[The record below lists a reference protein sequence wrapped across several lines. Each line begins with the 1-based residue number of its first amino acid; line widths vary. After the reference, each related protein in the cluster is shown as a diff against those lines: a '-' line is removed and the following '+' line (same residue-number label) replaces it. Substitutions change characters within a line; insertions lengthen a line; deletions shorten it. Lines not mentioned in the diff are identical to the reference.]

1 MPCYH
6 FVIIIMATETIGMLS
21 ADSTSSN
28 GIKLCELLY
37 NGYWEFDNGSLHVF
51 VNYSIEMF

>member
-1 MPCYH
+1 
-6 FVIIIMATETIGMLS
+6 MATETIGMLS

-37 NGYWEFDNGSLHVF
+37 NGYWEFDNEVMVHFMSSLVILLKCF
-51 VNYSIEMF
+51 RV

>member
-1 MPCYH
+1 
-6 FVIIIMATETIGMLS
+6 MATETIGMLS